1 MQLKNGGQ
9 TGKVVNEDL
18 EKAGID
24 PTTAAPSQPDHQ
36 DVSRSDHSVG
46 SLASQGGLAGA
57 PAIGLTLTL
66 SSFLFSK
73 VN

>member
-1 MQLKNGGQ
+1 MQLKNGRL
-9 TGKVVNEDL
+9 TGKLVNEDP
-18 EKAGID
+18 ERAVID

-36 DVSRSDHSVG
+36 DVSCSDHSVG
-46 SLASQGGLAGA
+46 SLASHGGLDGA
-57 PAIGLTLTL
+57 AAVGLIPTL

>member
-1 MQLKNGGQ
+1 MQLKNGRL
-9 TGKVVNEDL
+9 TGKLVNEDP
-18 EKAGID
+18 ERAVID
-24 PTTAAPSQPDHQ
+24 PTTAVPSQPDHQ

-57 PAIGLTLTL
+57 PVIGLTLTL